1 MEIPKT
7 MAMKITEK
15 NWSVA
20 AALCPD
26 QLERN
31 HQANF
36 FGRYIVINVPVVI
49 SRKWTGPMVTLQVTT
64 YSKEA
69 FKNKYAFAFGKKAKD
84 AKTSFVEVEE
94 LINQNIARVSY
105 VSGSVHRM
113 P

>member
-1 MEIPKT
+1 

-36 FGRYIVINVPVVI
+36 FGRYVVINVPVVI
-49 SRKWTGPMVTLQVTT
+49 SRKWTGPMVTLQVMTLT
-64 YSKEA
+64 EDE
-69 FKNKYAFAFGKKAKD
+69 FNRRYAFVFGKKAKD
-84 AKTSFVEVEE
+84 AKNSFIEVEKIITRE
-94 LINQNIARVSY
+94 RPRGYTVVSHAR
-105 VSGSVHRM
+105 
-113 P
+113 PI

>member
-15 NWSVA
+15 NWSVV

-49 SRKWTGPMVTLQVTT
+49 SRTWTGPMLTLQVTT
-64 YSKEA
+64 LTKEE
-69 FKNKYAFAFGKKAKD
+69 FKRRYAFAFGKKAKD
-84 AKTSFVEVEE
+84 AKNSFVEVEE
-94 LINQNIARVSY
+94 IIMPYRVRRHSTPLTRVS
-105 VSGSVHRM
+105 SL
-113 P
+113 